1 MFNTTNEQ
9 DIKFLMDTVGQSVL
23 IDDVES
29 VALITNAELGE
40 VECRHI
46 HTFELVP
53 QGAYIKFND
62 ETYLNI
68 TENTTMRNNKY
79 KANIQ
84 HCNFILPT
92 EGETIKVI
100 VGYDK
105 LGRPIYE
112 TTVVPGCDYP
122 CIVEHLSYKNAQNTA
137 VNTIDDII
145 YITIQDNEK
154 VSKSYKINMEVNLKG
169 TTLTIKGIDK
179 THKGLLIFKLT

>member
-9 DIKFLMDTVGQSVL
+9 DIQFLMDTAGQQVL

-40 VECRHI
+40 VESRHI
-46 HTFELVP
+46 HTLESVP
-53 QGAYIKFND
+53 QGAYITINE
-62 ETYLNI
+62 ETYLNVS
-68 TENTTMRNNKY
+68 ENTTMRNNKY
-79 KANIQ
+79 KTKVQ
-84 HCNFILPT
+84 HCNSLLPT
-92 EGETIKVI
+92 EGETIKAI
-100 VGYDK
+100 IGYDK

-112 TTVVPGCDYP
+112 TTIVPGRNYP

-154 VSKSYKINMEVNLKG
+154 VSKSYKINTEVNLKG
-169 TTLTIKGIDK
+169 TTLTIRGIDK
-179 THKGLLIFKLT
+179 TRTGLLIFKLT